1 MAIPP
6 KYDRPWNPSQT
17 SGNKDYSIPV
27 PMPIGKPWQDYNAGN
42 SSGNNPGETI
52 APPYG
57 GSPQWKPPSSPQY
70 GHSKDKDAS
79 VAVPMPIG
87 DPWKGGVNLDQIK
100 KNFNDYQVNSGGG
113 GSLYKQLQNE
123 AGGGINFDK
132 YKNPT
137 DDKVYMG
144 GSKYFNESTGQ
155 YENLDAVRIGEGRTW
170 QDDQPTDQGIA
181 KGTRQYEKPHTMPS
195 IGKYTGIDQNG
206 NMVHPEK
213 HAAEAQQYK
222 DRYKNNLKKFMNYSG
237 DTTTNT
243 TTSEENNF
251 DQNAGNKGDWTGTI
265 GDQNEIWHSNI
276 NNDYSVNIAGIG
288 DGFSNMQGAAAYTAL
303 NNNQHARSSS
313 EINGLRR
320 ASQASQEADRTVG
333 AKDRAANLYNSLGYS
348 QNYWRQKADAQQNF
362 YLGDIFAQKAPP
374 FQFQPNKSDPMD
386 DSTVQ
391 DTVDDFKDELD

>member
-27 PMPIGKPWQDYNAGN
+27 PEPIGKPWQDYNAGN
-42 SSGNNPGETI
+42 SSGNNSGEKYAPG
-52 APPYG
+52 PFYG
-57 GSPQWKPPSSPQY
+57 GNQQYGYSKDKDASVAVPMPIGKPWSGIGNDYGLDTSGGNPQWKPPSSPQY

-100 KNFNDYQVNSGGG
+100 KNFNDYQANSGGGGSLYKQLQNEAGGGG

-155 YENLDAVRIGEGRTW
+155 YE
-170 QDDQPTDQGIA
+170 
-181 KGTRQYEKPHTMPS
+181 KPHTMSS

-206 NMVHPEK
+206 NMAHPEK

-222 DRYKNNLKKFMNYSG
+222 DRYKNDLKKYMNYSG

-276 NNDYSVNIAGIG
+276 NNDYSVNIA
-288 DGFSNMQGAAAYTAL
+288 A
-303 NNNQHARSSS
+303 
-313 EINGLRR
+313 
-320 ASQASQEADRTVG
+320 
-333 AKDRAANLYNSLGYS
+333 
-348 QNYWRQKADAQQNF
+348 
-362 YLGDIFAQKAPP
+362 
-374 FQFQPNKSDPMD
+374 QFQEILMQLKRNVV
-386 DSTVQ
+386 TYR
-391 DTVDDFKDELD
+391 